1 TIGEVEG
8 STLDSED
15 GRTDRS
21 PLAPATGNGTSSVF
35 YDVQG
40 VITQKTLA
48 RTSAG
53 ANQNGFFLQSRLDA
67 TDNDPTSSD
76 GIFVFMG
83 SFTTL
88 IGGYAPTVGDEVVV
102 HARVSEFFNQTELSS
117 ASLVRVVATGLDV
130 DTAVTV
136 TDATPPADSH
146 AAGRYWERHEGERM
160 RVRAGSSVT
169 GARPDTLQEPALAIA
184 AQGGPAYHAADDPD
198 GADKPGITAAVPY

>member
-1 TIGEVEG
+1 SISRTAFTPAATVGGTASATVTASADLPVGGYAVTVTSTDTDGTTATCSFTVQVTRVLTIGEVEG

-102 HARVSEFFNQTELSS
+102 HARVSELFNQTELSS

-136 TDATPPADSH
+136 TDATPPAD
-146 AAGRYWERHEGERM
+146 
-160 RVRAGSSVT
+160 
-169 GARPDTLQEPALAIA
+169 
-184 AQGGPAYHAADDPD
+184 
-198 GADKPGITAAVPY
+198 